1 MGGNVGIAVGNGVDC
16 SANFGVGL
24 GVLVSDAPLLV
35 ACGSLVA
42 GLSVGEIVGEM
53 VGAAAT
59 TFGTPVADAA
69 GVASISRVD
78 VTFAPISVPEAEVFV
93 VEFADSSIGTL
104 VD

>member
-1 MGGNVGIAVGNGVDC
+1 MGGNVGLAVGNRVDC

-35 ACGSLVA
+35 ACGTLVA
-42 GLSVGEIVGEM
+42 GLSVGEIVG
-53 VGAAAT
+53 AAVT

-78 VTFAPISVPEAEVFV
+78 VTFAPISIPEAEVFI

-104 VD
+104 VG